1 MEANRAQTLLSFL
14 GTREYTEDEKRF
26 MIELE
31 FVQSLSNVFYLK
43 CMQNTVHAEC
53 HRVVR

>member
-1 MEANRAQTLLSFL
+1 MEMNRTQTLLSFL
-14 GTREYTEDEKRF
+14 GTREYSEDEKRF

-43 CMQNTVHAEC
+43 CMNGSVDAKFA
-53 HRVVR
+53 RVVR